1 MLPAVAFAKSSDTLT
16 GEWAAGFPRS
26 KTMQEDI
33 FVLYTWPTVVLLTIR
48 CPRTCQSVRMRA
60 HEAVACA
67 DGNAR
72 VLADARERVGHHG
85 LHRSKAG
92 AACCFG
98 ARLSRGRHASRA
110 RGARC
115 TLRAQEDSRGVGRHC
130 SAGGLRVV
138 QFSAAN
144 LVANKND
151 FGSRKPK
158 T

>member
-1 MLPAVAFAKSSDTLT
+1 MAFAKSSDMLT

-26 KTMQEDI
+26 KTMQDDI
-33 FVLYTWPTVVLLTIR
+33 FVLYTWPTAVLLTFR
-48 CPRTCQSVRMRA
+48 CPRTCQLVRMRA
-60 HEAVACA
+60 HETVACA

-72 VLADARERVGHHG
+72 VLADALQRVGHW